1 MCPGPDAGDNSPLGM
16 NMLLVEGARVL
27 GMTRPSDV
35 TPDGALLVEDGAIVA
50 LHQDA
55 RNRGAEAVAAGHRLE
70 RVDARG
76 LWLMPGF
83 VQAHIHLCQT
93 LLRNGP
99 DDLPLLPWLKTH
111 VWPGEAAHDE
121 ETLEISARLGL
132 AELLAGGTTSLLD
145 MGTVRH
151 TDAVFRAAEV
161 SGMRVTS
168 GNALM
173 DDPSTNPE
181 DLCSGAI
188 ESLAETERLAKRW
201 HGAAGGRLAV
211 AYCPRFAVSC
221 TDGLL
226 RTVGARAR
234 SNGFLV
240 HTHASESVDEVALVL
255 SRTGKRNVTYLDD
268 VGISGDRV
276 VLAHVIHADPAERAL
291 LAARGT
297 TVAHCPSS
305 NLKLASGICPVP
317 EYVAQGIRVT
327 LGADGAPCNDRL
339 DPFTEM
345 RLAALLPK
353 VRPGAGVLS
362 AWDVVRM
369 ATKDGAAALGI
380 PAGTLEAGRRADFVL
395 LDPDSGF
402 ASPTAWRDDPYGP
415 IVYSMDRSHVVA
427 TYVEGVLRYRRGE
440 PFALKPTAEEIN
452 AAVAALERRRSG
464 CDSRKR

>member
-1 MCPGPDAGDNSPLGM
+1 MSN
-16 NMLLVEGARVL
+16 LLVEGARVL
-27 GMTRPSDV
+27 GMTRPDDV

-50 LHQDA
+50 LHAEA
-55 RNRGAEAVAAGHRLE
+55 RKRGAEALAAGRRLE
-70 RVDARG
+70 RIDARG
-76 LWLMPGF
+76 LWLIPGF
-83 VQAHIHLCQT
+83 VQTHIHLCQT

-99 DDLPLLPWLKTH
+99 DDLPLLPWLKSY

-121 ETLEISARLGL
+121 ATLEISARLGL
-132 AELLAGGTTSLLD
+132 AELLAGGTTALLD

-151 TDAVFRAAEV
+151 TDAIFRAAEA

-168 GNALM
+168 GNVLM
-173 DDPSTNPE
+173 DDASTNPE
-181 DLCSGAI
+181 DLLLGAT

-221 TDGLL
+221 TDALL
-226 RTVGARAR
+226 RTVAAGAR
-234 SNGFLV
+234 SSGFLV
-240 HTHASESVDEVALVL
+240 HTHASESADEVALVMA
-255 SRTGKRNVTYLDD
+255 RTGKRNVTYLDD
-268 VGISGDRV
+268 VGISGSHV
-276 VLAHVIHADPAERAL
+276 VLAHVIHTDQDERAL

-317 EYVAQGIRVT
+317 EYLSQGIRVT

-353 VRPGAGVLS
+353 ARPGAGALS

-369 ATKDGAAALGI
+369 ATRDGAAALGL
-380 PAGTLEAGRRADFVL
+380 PAGTLETGRRADFVL

-402 ASPTAWRDDPYGP
+402 ASPTSWRDDPYGP

-427 TYVEGVLRYRRGE
+427 TYVEGVPRYRRGE
-440 PFALKPTAEEIN
+440 PFPLKPTANEIG
-452 AAVAALERRRSG
+452 AAVAALKRRRSG
-464 CDSRKR
+464 GDSRKR

>member
-1 MCPGPDAGDNSPLGM
+1 MAN
-16 NMLLVEGARVL
+16 LLVEGARVL

-35 TPDGALLVEDGAIVA
+35 TPDGALLVEDGTIVA

-55 RNRGAEAVAAGHRLE
+55 RKRGAEAEAAGRPLE

-76 LWLMPGF
+76 LWLLPGF
-83 VQAHIHLCQT
+83 VQTHIHLCQT

-99 DDLPLLPWLKTH
+99 DDLPLLPWLKSH

-132 AELLAGGTTSLLD
+132 AELLAGGTTALLD

-151 TDAVFRAAEV
+151 TDAIFRAAES

-173 DDPSTNPE
+173 DDPSTNPR
-181 DLCSGAI
+181 DLVLGAA

-201 HGAAGGRLAV
+201 HGAGGGRLRV

-226 RTVGARAR
+226 REAAARAR
-234 SNGFLV
+234 SNGLLV
-240 HTHASESVDEVALVL
+240 HTHASENVDEIALVMA
-255 SRTGKRNVTYLDD
+255 RTGKRNVTYLDD
-268 VGISGDRV
+268 VGISGSHV
-276 VLAHVIHADPAERAL
+276 VLAHVIHADKDERAL

-305 NLKLASGICPVP
+305 NLKLGSGICPVP
-317 EYVAQGIRVT
+317 EYLSQGIRVT

-353 VRPGAGVLS
+353 VRPTAGFLS

-369 ATKDGAAALGI
+369 ATREGAAALGL
-380 PAGTLEAGRRADFVL
+380 PSGTIEPGRRADFVL

-402 ASPTAWRDDPYGP
+402 ASPTTWRDDPYGP
-415 IVYSMDRSHVVA
+415 IVYSMDRSHVAA
-427 TYVEGVLRYRRGE
+427 TWVDGVPRYRRGE
-440 PFALKPTAEEIN
+440 SFPLKPAAGEIEG
-452 AAVAALERRRSG
+452 AVAALTSRSRG
-464 CDSRKR
+464 DGRKR

>member
-1 MCPGPDAGDNSPLGM
+1 VTPLFVEDA
-16 NMLLVEGARVL
+16 LVI

-35 TPDGALLVEDGAIVA
+35 TAGGHVLVEDGVITA
-50 LHQDA
+50 LHGDA
-55 RNRGAEAVAAGHRLE
+55 GRRRREFAAAGRPFERL
-70 RVDARG
+70 DASG
-76 LWLMPGF
+76 LWLLPGF
-83 VQAHIHLCQT
+83 VQTHIHLCQT

-111 VWPGEAAHDE
+111 VWPGEAAHDAA
-121 ETLEISARLGL
+121 TLEISARLGL
-132 AELLAGGTTSLLD
+132 AELLAGGTTAILD

-151 TDAVFRAAEV
+151 TDAVFRAAEA

-173 DDPSTNPE
+173 DDPATNPE
-181 DLCSGAI
+181 ELHAGTD
-188 ESLAETERLAKRW
+188 ESLAEVERLAKAW
-201 HGAAGGRLAV
+201 HGAAGGRLRV

-221 TDGLL
+221 TDRLL
-226 RTVGARAR
+226 RSVAARAR

-240 HTHASESVDEVALVL
+240 HTHASENADEIDLVAQ
-255 SRTGKRNVTYLDD
+255 RTGKRNVAYLDD
-268 VGISGDRV
+268 AGISGSHV
-276 VLAHVIHADPAERAL
+276 VLAHVIHTDEAERAL

-317 EYVAQGIRVT
+317 EYRAQGIRVT

-339 DPFTEM
+339 DAFTEM

-353 VRPGAGVLS
+353 VRLGPAALS

-369 ATKDGAAALGI
+369 ATAEGAAALGL
-380 PAGTLEAGRRADFVL
+380 PTGTLEPGRGADFVL
-395 LDPDSGF
+395 LDPGAGF
-402 ASPTAWRDDPYGP
+402 AEPMSWRDDPYGP

-427 TYVEGVLRYRRGE
+427 TFVGGVPCYRRAE
-440 PFALKPTAEEIN
+440 PFPLKPAAAEIES
-452 AAVAALERRRSG
+452 AVAALKRRRSLH
-464 CDSRKR
+464 KR

>member
-1 MCPGPDAGDNSPLGM
+1 MGT
-16 NMLLVEGARVL
+16 LLVENACVI

-50 LHQDA
+50 LHEEA
-55 RNRGAEAVAAGHRLE
+55 RKRGAEAAAAGRPLE

-83 VQAHIHLCQT
+83 VQTHIHLCQT

-132 AELLAGGTTSLLD
+132 AELLAGGTTALLD

-151 TDAVFRAAEV
+151 TDAIFRAADA

-173 DDPSTNPE
+173 DDASTNPE
-181 DLCSGAI
+181 DLLLGAA

-201 HGAAGGRLAV
+201 HGAAGGRLRV

-221 TDGLL
+221 TDSLL
-226 RTVGARAR
+226 RAVAARAR
-234 SNGFLV
+234 QNGHLV
-240 HTHASESVDEVALVL
+240 HTHASESSDEVALVMA
-255 SRTGKRNVTYLDD
+255 RTGKRNVTYLDD
-268 VGISGDRV
+268 VGISGRHV
-276 VLAHVIHADPAERAL
+276 VLAHVIHTDAAERAL
-291 LAARGT
+291 LAERGT

-317 EYVAQGIRVT
+317 EYLGQGIRVT

-353 VRPGAGVLS
+353 VRPGAGALS

-369 ATKDGAAALGI
+369 ATADGAAALGLTS
-380 PAGTLEAGRRADFVL
+380 GTLETGRRADFVL

-402 ASPTAWRDDPYGP
+402 ASPTGWRDDPYGT
-415 IVYSMDRSHVVA
+415 IVYSMDRSHVAA
-427 TYVEGVLRYRRGE
+427 TYVEGALRYKRGE
-440 PFALKPTAEEIN
+440 YFPLKPTTEEIDT
-452 AAVAALERRRSG
+452 AFAALKQRRFG
-464 CDSRKR
+464 GGSRKR